1 MGWRPGGLE
10 RGEPSG
16 GTAAGL
22 PPLPG
27 AVGGTIGSATNSE
40 VGRRQW
46 ASGCGGSG
54 SGGGQKQQQQRND
67 ETITMRMIG
76 KSDGAFLVKALW
88 RSGAPWSAREV
99 LALSQK
105 APDDSR

>member
-1 MGWRPGGLE
+1 MITWY
-10 RGEPSG
+10 
-16 GTAAGL
+16 
-22 PPLPG
+22 
-27 AVGGTIGSATNSE
+27 SE

-76 KSDGAFLVKALW
+76 KSDGAFLGKGALED
-88 RSGAPWSAREV
+88 RSYVVS
-99 LALSQK
+99 
-105 APDDSR
+105 